1 MCFAIPLPYSTVVEG
16 IVWLPGKGVVHAQSD
31 GTVLELLAMP
41 GQQVDPGSPLMRLE
55 DPLLSGRVALLSIR
69 IRELEHRLDKQDR
82 GDQANAR
89 IVRQEL
95 QLARADFENAQI
107 RERALVVKADSKGT
121 LVIPGAKDLLGRFVR
136 RGQRVA
142 YVAQFEDPPI
152 RVIVPEGSADL
163 VRNKSQQIKVRF
175 VEKPQIE
182 YQAKIAREVPA
193 LSDTLPSAAL
203 STMGGGKIALD
214 PSNTQSNRTLEKLLQ
229 LDVFLTESQITSRV
243 GSRVFVKFYHGK
255 QPLAERLYRLSRQVF
270 LKLFQI

>member
-1 MCFAIPLPYSTVVEG
+1 MVCVDEPATAQEPRPGVRRRRWGIVMHWPCAFFAIPLPYSTVVEG

-175 VEKPQIE
+175 VEKNRKLNIRP
-182 YQAKIAREVPA
+182 KIAREVPA

-203 STMGGGKIALD
+203 STMGGGKNC
-214 PSNTQSNRTLEKLLQ
+214 S
-229 LDVFLTESQITSRV
+229 
-243 GSRVFVKFYHGK
+243 GSIEYS
-255 QPLAERLYRLSRQVF
+255 E
-270 LKLFQI
+270 